1 MLKVLCTAAFM
12 LSVSNVCAQDTTAT
26 PQSYTKIISDGSVSD
41 SLLSIIKSIAQPHY
55 IYNDSVIVER
65 LEPSQ
70 PVRALLGLD
79 QPEKEREMPADSLE
93 KHGYMQKSL
102 ANGNNKNLSQST
114 QTDLQISGPIGGG
127 FTVDVSILDSDMP
140 VDDDGTTRQ
149 ISELSSAQISVSK
162 GGSKFSA
169 GDIFLNQ
176 NGTDFINY
184 NKKIKGFEFTT
195 SSPIKKGKSDSV
207 YVQMATASLKGRYRR
222 QQING
227 TENSQGPYYLT
238 SDNGEPI
245 IVLTHTETVWL
256 NGQKLTPGSDND
268 YTIDYNSGS
277 ITFTPKNQITAQSLI
292 TVDFEYS
299 NSLYNSAFHHV
310 AAGVKKDATK
320 ATVHYIAEYD
330 KMPDDDADDSDT
342 AAANLSPPKNKQY
355 LALVTRT
362 QPDSLTYFSTETVL
376 LKNIENRFLP
386 NGYYNDTYAGSYTFF
401 RRFRNADTLRNTFAK
416 ANYKFSSKRFASLQ
430 SNKSSNFQR
439 LWNIPQYTQ
448 FNQEQFLQLD
458 FASKAD
464 SGLSCGVSTVLADI
478 ENVFRGAGNTLYI
491 YYTKKSFR
499 SGLDADCRFSENTDE
514 NNRRI
519 TAGYY
524 AEWLKN
530 YFISGAAY
538 NIKSGSYNH
547 LSDSADLNYQEGK
560 IYSGIA
566 KENSQFRLTAL
577 RRQTY
582 FEDVYTSDVQSTTH
596 SISAEYDIHSSD
608 VFKLSG
614 IEILKNIKQ
623 NIDSVSCNKSTS
635 LTGRTQ
641 AALQLWNHQLKI
653 DSHIESETGIMEKAG
668 YTFLKTTA
676 GNGYYVWN
684 DYNQNGEQ
692 ELNEFEKAFY
702 KTDADYVKYYIHTG
716 EYINTISSRYN
727 INAVWNGVQ
736 NPESR
741 FMKRYFL
748 QRLYLNIILSAS
760 SKSAADNKFM
770 FVSSGDSTLA
780 QSSAF
785 KLNAKHQ
792 FINNVWMIYGYSNA
806 KNNRLT
812 FYGTEND
819 RQKAQSYGLETVIRE
834 KLKIQDIFTQGK
846 ETYDSEFFPEKNYSI
861 DINQNVAT
869 ATLTI
874 KQNHEISTIYDYCL
888 KRCYNSKA
896 AISSLTTKY
905 MFNSSAGYASASV
918 SMVDNQVEGEENVS
932 VTYQMLAGLNK
943 GRNLVGSISICIKV
957 AKYLQIATD
966 FEIRKSKNSKTIL
979 GGILTAKVVLD

>member
-1 MLKVLCTAAFM
+1 M

-310 AAGVKKDATK
+310 AAGVKKGATK

-355 LALVTRT
+355 IALITRT

-499 SGLDADCRFSENTDE
+499 SGLDTDCRFSENTDE

-530 YFISGAAY
+530 HFISGASY

-596 SISAEYDIHSSD
+596 SISVEYDIHSSD

-614 IEILKNIKQ
+614 IEILKNIRQ
-623 NIDSVSCNKSTS
+623 TIDSVSCDKSNS

-641 AALQLWNHQLKI
+641 ATLQLWNHQLKI

-668 YTFLKTTA
+668 YTFLKTSA

-684 DYNQNGEQ
+684 DYNQNGVQ
-692 ELNEFEKAFY
+692 EINEFEKAFY
-702 KTDADYVKYYIHTG
+702 KTDADYVKYYTHTG
-716 EYINTISSRYN
+716 EFVSTISGRYG
-727 INAVWNGVQ
+727 ISTTWNG
-736 NPESR
+736 
-741 FMKRYFL
+741 KK
-748 QRLYLNIILSAS
+748 LYSNITYSTS
-760 SKSAADNKFM
+760 SKSAADKG
-770 FVSSGDSTLA
+770 FVFIKGDSTIA
-780 QSSAF
+780 NSSSF
-785 KLNAKHQ
+785 KTNAKYHILKP
-792 FINNVWMIYGYSNA
+792 FWILGGYSTT

-819 RQKAQSYGLETVIRE
+819 RQRLTSAGLESLIIEHIR
-834 KLKIQDIFTQGK
+834 LQHIYAQGF
-846 ETYDSEFFPEKNYSI
+846 ESYSSEFFPEKNYQI
-861 DINQNVAT
+861 D
-869 ATLTI
+869 L
-874 KQNHEISTIYDYCL
+874 KQNTSLVNFYIKENTDISITYNNQL
-888 KRCYNSKA
+888 KNCANSNLV
-896 AISSLTTKY
+896 I
-905 MFNSSAGYASASV
+905 N
-918 SMVDNQVEGEENVS
+918 S
-932 VTYQMLAGLNK
+932 VTAKYLFAPSSGNIAASLSYVRNKFSGDENPSVKYQMLAGLQNGDNIVINVSAGIIAAK
-943 GRNLVGSISICIKV
+943 FLHIS
-957 AKYLQIATD
+957 AD
-966 FEIRKSKNSKTIL
+966 FEMRKAKESKSIL
-979 GGILTAKVVLD
+979 AGTLTAKVVLD